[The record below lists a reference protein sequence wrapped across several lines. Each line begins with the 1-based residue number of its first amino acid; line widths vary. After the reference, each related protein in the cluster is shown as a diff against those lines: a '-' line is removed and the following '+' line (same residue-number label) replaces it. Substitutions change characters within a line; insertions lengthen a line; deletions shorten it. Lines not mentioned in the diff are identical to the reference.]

1 MLLVEKLK
9 NILKIKEKV
18 TILGHDNV
26 DVDAFISGILLSNLL
41 NFLKIENEFLI
52 LEEVKEDETY
62 QIVKE
67 MFGIDMKKYYSEH
80 EDKSRK
86 LFLEDHYSTVH
97 AGEVIACLDHH
108 LTEDERVNN
117 YPFYCSKISC
127 STSYMVYELM
137 IEAGYK
143 ISKEEAKMILIS
155 MMIDT
160 VSFRSGKTVESEV
173 FEAKKLVKQYNLN
186 FDELEKYCLCLT
198 PIDTFSVEQI
208 INNGYKYYNYYGK
221 KVKSSYIQVCGNP
234 EKSKI
239 IDWIYNILGRLKSE
253 KLDMWVFIVFECKN
267 NITYEYRVTEKGV
280 EKILTEGI
288 LSRGTNIMPKIEKL
302 FKD

>member
-62 QIVKE
+62 HIIKE
-67 MFGIDMKKYYSEH
+67 MFGIDMKKYYSER
-80 EDKSRK
+80 EDESRN

-97 AGEVIACLDHH
+97 AGKVIACLDHH
-108 LTEDERVNN
+108 LTEDGIVND
-117 YPFYCSKISC
+117 YSFYYSRISC

-160 VSFRSGKTVESEV
+160 VSFRSRKTIESEV
-173 FEAKKLVKQYNLN
+173 FKAKELAEQYDLN
-186 FDELEKYCLCLT
+186 FEELEKYCLCLT

-221 KVKSSYIQVCGNP
+221 KVKSSYIQVYGNP

-253 KLDMWVFIVFECKN
+253 KLYMWVFIVFECKN

-280 EKILTEGI
+280 EKILSEGI